1 MSSNEDGAPEG
12 YHYEWTPEG
21 SDWKLGTN
29 YTKCRQPRCL
39 NPPVAELMRYSDA
52 LNKTRPYAYCV
63 EHLYGRRIMNGRI
76 ESRRLVLNREPVE
89 V

>member
-12 YHYEWTPEG
+12 YHYEWVTDN
-21 SDWKLGTN
+21 SWKLGTS
-29 YTKCRQPRCL
+29 YTKCRQPRCP
-39 NPPVAELMRYSDA
+39 NPPVAEFARYSLA
-52 LNKTRPYAYCV
+52 LKKSRPYAYCV